1 MSTDHRLT
9 DDLTEFLRT
18 YYAEDI
24 AQLAQR
30 YPKDQKS
37 LYVDYDDVFQFDPD
51 VAADLREQPRQIREY
66 LEEALRLYDL
76 PADVD
81 LSGAHVR
88 PFNLPDEYTLPVSE
102 VSRHENIGI
111 LTDVRGQ
118 VQKVSG
124 VRPRLVEGVFE
135 CLRCG
140 TTSTVPQVGDD
151 IDTPHECE
159 GCERQ
164 GPFNLDR
171 RQSEWTDHQF
181 ARLQQPP
188 EQTKGGDGETIDIH
202 LRDDLIHEFTPGDKV
217 VITGILDT
225 EEPGQ
230 EQSRNF
236 DTQLDAV
243 AVEREESDY
252 EDVDV
257 EEHRDWV
264 EAIAAGEE
272 GDPYEL
278 LVDSINPGHYGD
290 RDVKLALALQMFG
303 GWARAGDTGNRD
315 RGDSHILLLGDP
327 GCGKS
332 TFLQTVEEL
341 APRSTYA
348 SGKGATA
355 AGLTAAAVADD
366 FGETEWGLEAGALVL
381 ADGGVACVDEID
393 KVPESAV
400 SSMHDALESQKVRV
414 NKAGINATLNARTAL
429 LAAGNPTGGRFDE
442 YQTRAEQIDLGPTMM
457 SRFDLMFMVS
467 DQVDEE
473 EDRNVVRHMMRSRRA
488 GAKRELGEELSERER
503 ASKDPAIPPEVLRAY
518 IALAKEQCFPYIP
531 EGSPAADLLEE
542 EFMALRLAN
551 QNSEDDDSPIPVTF
565 RQEEAIERLAEAS
578 ARVRLDDKVRKEDV
592 ERVVSLV
599 RKSLK
604 QVGIDPETGEMD
616 VDVLEAGQ
624 SKSQRDRRQGIM
636 NAVQE
641 VDHATLDSLDDF
653 LSGIERGELEHE
665 VKKLLQN
672 GRLYEMNGELRKS

>member
-9 DDLTEFLRT
+9 DDLTEFLRS

-24 AQLAQR
+24 AQLAQC

-37 LYVDYDDVFQFDPD
+37 LYVDYNDVFAFDPD
-51 VAADLREQPRQIREY
+51 VAADLRQQPRQIREY

-76 PADVD
+76 PADID
-81 LSGAHVR
+81 LQGANVR
-88 PFNLPDEYTLPVSE
+88 PYNLPDEYTLPVSE
-102 VSRHENIGI
+102 VSRHENIGL
-111 LTDVRGQ
+111 LTGVRGQ

-124 VRPRLVEGVFE
+124 VRPRLIEGVYE
-135 CLRCG
+135 CQRCG
-140 TTSTVPQVGDD
+140 TSTTVPQSGDD
-151 IDTPHECE
+151 LATPHQCE
-159 GCERQ
+159 GCERD
-164 GPFNLDR
+164 GPFNLNR
-171 RQSEWTDHQF
+171 ARSEWTDHQF
-181 ARLQQPP
+181 ARIQQPP

-202 LRDDLIHEFTPGDKV
+202 LEDDLIHEFTAGDKV
-217 VITGILDT
+217 VITGVLDT

-230 EQSRNF
+230 DQSRNF
-236 DTQLDAV
+236 DTQVDAV
-243 AVEREESDY
+243 AIEREESDY

-257 EEHRDWV
+257 EEHRDRV

-272 GDPYEL
+272 GNPYEL

-290 RDVKLALALQMFG
+290 ADVKLALGLQMFG
-303 GWARAGDTGNRD
+303 GWERDADTGSRD

-366 FGETEWGLEAGALVL
+366 FGDTEWGLEAGALVL

-393 KVPESAV
+393 KVPDSAV

-414 NKAGINATLNARTAL
+414 NKAGINATLSARTAL
-429 LAAGNPTGGRFDE
+429 LAAGNPTEGRFDE
-442 YQTRAEQIDLGPTMM
+442 YQPRAQQIDLGPTLL

-467 DQVDEE
+467 DRVNEE

-488 GAKRELGEELSERER
+488 GAKRELGEDLTEEER

-518 IALAKEQCFPYIP
+518 IALAKEECFPYLP
-531 EGSPAADLLEE
+531 EGSEAATLLEDE
-542 EFMALRLAN
+542 YMALRLAN
-551 QNSEDDDSPIPVTF
+551 EDAEEDDSPVPVTF
-565 RQEEAIERLAEAS
+565 RQEEALERLAEAS
-578 ARVRLDDKVRKEDV
+578 ARVRLDDKVRRQDV

-604 QVGIDPETGEMD
+604 QVGIDPETGDMD
-616 VDVLEAGQ
+616 ADVLEAGA
-624 SKSQRDRRQGIM
+624 SKSQKDRRHGIVQ
-636 NAVQE
+636 AVE
-641 VDHATLDSLDDF
+641 ELEGPSFDELDDI
-653 LSGIERGELEHE
+653 LSDIEREKLRHD
-665 VKKLLQN
+665 VDKLLEN
-672 GRLYEMNGELRKS
+672 GRLYDMNGKLRKS